1 MLIELD
7 LGHILPSTLPL
18 AISNQELMFKG
29 EVDICLIPDTI
40 LIMVKV
46 NMVDSL
52 FFKKILLVAI
62 GELDLGTIP
71 DTIPPKEDIVG
82 VMVQDMEVVLKR
94 STTRTCSMLEKVFM
108 ELLVVDLDL
117 GPALLPPII
126 QVIMLDHLLLIVM
139 VIAEVDI
146 GITPEKFLHKTMVG

>member
-1 MLIELD
+1 MIELD

-18 AISNQELMFKG
+18 AISNQELMFEE

-82 VMVQDMEVVLKR
+82 VMVQDMELGLNI
-94 STTRTCSMLEKVFM
+94 STTCPCSLLEKVLM
-108 ELLVVDLDL
+108 MLIEMILVSAQ
-117 GPALLPPII
+117 PFSLPS
-126 QVIMLDHLLLIVM
+126 LR
-139 VIAEVDI
+139 
-146 GITPEKFLHKTMVG
+146 

>member
-1 MLIELD
+1 MIELD
-7 LGHILPSTLPL
+7 LGHILPSTLHI
-18 AISNQELMFKG
+18 AISKQELMFKG

-82 VMVQDMEVVLKR
+82 VMVQDMELGPNI
-94 STTRTCSMLEKVFM
+94 STTFPCSLLEKVLM
-108 ELLVVDLDL
+108 VLVEVDLGL
-117 GPALLPPII
+117 GPALLPTII
-126 QVIMLDHLLLIVM
+126 KVIMVYHLFLIV
-139 VIAEVDI
+139 IY
-146 GITPEKFLHKTMVG
+146 FLHITMVD